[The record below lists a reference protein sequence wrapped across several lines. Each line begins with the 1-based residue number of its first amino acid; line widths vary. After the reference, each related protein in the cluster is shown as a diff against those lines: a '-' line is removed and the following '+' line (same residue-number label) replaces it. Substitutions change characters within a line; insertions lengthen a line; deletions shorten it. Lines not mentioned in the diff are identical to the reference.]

1 LLDLLL
7 AVFHSVEIQGLA
19 FLKNAW

>member
-19 FLKNAW
+19 F